1 MRPTKISPFSNSLQR
16 KKQLARQKTIQAPR
30 RDIHLIVH
38 EIANQ
43 LTVINLSCFKL
54 RGAVANFVSGSHL
67 DELDKVERAVV
78 EMTIL
83 IETLRPPD
91 NDRPPEQTHAQTLPA
106 NVYNLFDST
115 HKR

>member
-1 MRPTKISPFSNSLQR
+1 MRPTKISPFPNSLQR
-16 KKQLARQKTIQAPR
+16 KKQLARHKTLQAPR
-30 RDIHLIVH
+30 RDIHPIVH

-54 RGAVANFVSGSHL
+54 RGAVANSGSPL

-91 NDRPPEQTHAQTLPA
+91 SDRPPAQTHAQTLPA

-115 HKR
+115 QKR